1 MRTSSSGSTRKSNY
15 SVKHVATIANG
26 TDVRVRLFTLAPAEI
41 IPWHYHS
48 KSVDHYFVLEGMLT
62 VRTRN
67 PEQLSVVKVGESHR
81 LTPHTTHQ
89 ISNQS
94 ARDCRFL
101 LVQGVG
107 ALDWVKAED

>member
-1 MRTSSSGSTRKSNY
+1 M
-15 SVKHVATIANG
+15 IANG
-26 TDVRVRLFTLAPAEI
+26 TDVRVRLFTIAPGEI

-48 KSVDHYFVLEGMLT
+48 QSTDHYFVLEGALT
-62 VRTRN
+62 VQTRN
-67 PEQLSVVKVGESHR
+67 PEQLSIVKTGGSHR
-81 LTPHTTHQ
+81 LPAQMAHQ

-107 ALDWVKAED
+107 ALDWMKADG